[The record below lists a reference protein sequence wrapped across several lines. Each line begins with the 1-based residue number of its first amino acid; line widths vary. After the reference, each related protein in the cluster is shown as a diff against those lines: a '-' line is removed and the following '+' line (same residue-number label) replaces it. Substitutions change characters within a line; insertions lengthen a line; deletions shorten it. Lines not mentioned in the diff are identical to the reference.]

1 LQVLVEIFDYLPLED
16 LFPASLVCQLWYEIV
31 NTSVLRLKTAIR
43 IDKWNHKDLVACST
57 KCDKKYVD
65 TTFTPNY
72 WYGRQQL
79 TNCDDL
85 PGSRAKMYD
94 FVMQNFS
101 INHEILEQLNM
112 PYTKDVK
119 TLVFDNVKLTLKV
132 DEFLKFIG
140 NLKNLKTLHLLDVD
154 LMEIDWAEFTKL
166 PDECSIEL
174 DILEYFYS
182 YGLNYNQFHNA
193 NLLPL
198 FLYFFKRIKKLSL
211 NMEWYWGD
219 KRQLDFLK
227 ICKEKAEF
235 INLYELNIRTD
246 SREETESVTNYLPL
260 IEDLNVR
267 ELTVRRD
274 FDSYVEED
282 SVFVR
287 SDFKILPTLEKL
299 NIREII
305 CTAEEIQIIVAHA
318 PNLLELHIG
327 IDTGSNDVPVIFE
340 NLKNLKRLKKLGL
353 NHGKQ
358 HIPKPAVLKINA
370 LLEMEQMEFLCFGG
384 EVPILYLDVATLP
397 AKNCLG
403 NLKTFQLDITRNYKV
418 EKRFD
423 KITEVTLKYML
434 GKMEN
439 LEELFFDVSICI
451 FIYF

>member
-16 LFPASLVCQLWYEIV
+16 LFPANLVCQLWYEIV
-31 NTSVLRLKTAIR
+31 NTSVLRLKTSIS
-43 IDKWNHKDLVACST
+43 IDQYNHKDLVACST

-65 TTFTPNY
+65 TTFT
-72 WYGRQQL
+72 
-79 TNCDDL
+79 TNTRYTKEL
-85 PGSRAKMYD
+85 FEIGIER
-94 FVMQNFS
+94 FS
-101 INHEILEQLNM
+101 INHEILKQLNV

-154 LMEIDWAEFTKL
+154 LIEMDWAEFTKL

-174 DILEYFYS
+174 DYFYS
-182 YGLNYNQFHNA
+182 YGSRYNQFHNA
-193 NLLPL
+193 NMLRF

-211 NMEWYWGD
+211 NMEWHWD
-219 KRQLDFLK
+219 ENKRHFDFLK
-227 ICKEKAEF
+227 ICKERAEF
-235 INLYELNIRTD
+235 IHLYELNIRTD
-246 SREETESVTNYLPL
+246 WREQIKSVTSYLQL

-274 FDSYVEED
+274 FESNSELD
-282 SVFVR
+282 SVFAQ